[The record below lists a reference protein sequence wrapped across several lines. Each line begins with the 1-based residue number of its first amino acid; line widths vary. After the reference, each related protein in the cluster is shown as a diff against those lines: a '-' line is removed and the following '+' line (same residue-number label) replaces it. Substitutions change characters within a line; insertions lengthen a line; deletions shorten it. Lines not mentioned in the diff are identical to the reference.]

1 MKLKKIIIMALC
13 LSLVMTCGVFLAA
26 CNKGGGN
33 GDDNKTQIRDDTK
46 WFSEEELAKKGLSAL
61 PAPTGLTGTMS
72 TYLHW
77 YNDGYS
83 FHQACPNEDIFYENV
98 EKYFAYFNEKF
109 DGRFGTDKL
118 EKILTAD
125 KGQSCYRLVQETNLD
140 KYYVKNSK
148 RYRFYYVTDTE
159 ATQQIFGQ
167 NYLKDDAVWLFE
179 VMYDFDTTKNA
190 YMLKIFIENAGK
202 AKNGETINYY
212 RLAEK

>member
-26 CNKGGGN
+26 CNKGGDN
-33 GDDNKTQIRDDTK
+33 GDNNKTQIRDDTK

-109 DGRFGTDKL
+109 DGRFGAINAYSL
-118 EKILTAD
+118 EKYSPSTNEYYYKILKKTDLAD
-125 KGQSCYRLVQETNLD
+125 YFSDNPCPTYT
-140 KYYVKNSK
+140 
-148 RYRFYYVTDTE
+148 FYYVTDTTLE
-159 ATQQIFGQ
+159 DGYFKA
-167 NYLKDDAVWLFE
+167 DAVWTFE
-179 VMYDFDTTKNA
+179 IMLDDGK
-190 YMLKIFIENAGK
+190 LKIFIENARK
-202 AKNGETINYY
+202 TRNGVYTNHY
-212 RLAEK
+212 RMV